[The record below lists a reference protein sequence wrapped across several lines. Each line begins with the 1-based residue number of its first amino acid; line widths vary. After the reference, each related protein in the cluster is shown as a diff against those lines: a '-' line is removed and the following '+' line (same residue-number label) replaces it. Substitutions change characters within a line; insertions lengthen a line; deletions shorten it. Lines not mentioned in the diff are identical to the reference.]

1 MSKPI
6 GPAFLLF
13 FAMIVLAPL
22 AATAEDPVLGPAF
35 DRLPA
40 AEKHFQAGLK
50 EFTAG
55 RYEAAAAA
63 FDKCLAE
70 VPRHAYAGYYLANIA
85 YIRGDLQTAL
95 SRQEKALADL
105 PFMADLNAYA
115 VGRKSRSIASYQQAL
130 DTQWEN
136 TTSCRESR
144 ELEALNDELITRKSK
159 IELATEKERA
169 ARTKQ
174 EAHYRYFLGNI
185 LFQLQRPA
193 DAARLYGEAIA
204 LDPRHVNAYNNA
216 AAIRYMA
223 GDQAGAL
230 DLLERAEREGLGDNI
245 NLKLKHLVFE
255 TLGRPTAGI
264 LEEDLAAGPE
274 ADLGA
279 RRFALAYKFSQ
290 PLLPPL
296 YVNAYVVFSRSTK
309 QAVLVDA
316 GVDDPRIGAFV
327 AANGLTVKAI
337 LDTHS
342 HPDHTAANARY
353 AALFGAPVVAP
364 APDAKDVTPPPDRT
378 VGDGET
384 LRYEGFAVQVIL
396 TPGHTPGSAS
406 FLAGGYLFTGD
417 TLFKNDICRLPEE
430 TPGKAA
436 ETRRR
441 FVRMIGE
448 KLLTLDDAVR
458 VCPGHGAV
466 STIGEEK
473 KANPFFA
480 K

>member
-1 MSKPI
+1 MNRTI
-6 GPAFLLF
+6 GPAFLLLLTTI
-13 FAMIVLAPL
+13 ALAPL
-22 AATAEDPVLGPAF
+22 AVAAEDGSVEAAF

-40 AEKHFQAGLK
+40 AEKLYQTGLK

-55 RYEAAAAA
+55 RYDQAAAA

-95 SRQEKALADL
+95 SRQERAVADL
-105 PFMADLNAYA
+105 PFMAELNAYA

-144 ELEALNDELITRKSK
+144 ELEALDDELNTQKSK
-159 IELATEKERA
+159 IEMAAEKAKASRA
-169 ARTKQ
+169 KQ

-185 LFQLQRPA
+185 LFQMQRPA
-193 DAARLYGEAIA
+193 DAPRLYGEAIA

-216 AAIRYMA
+216 AAIRCMA

-255 TLGRPTAGI
+255 ALGRPTAGI

-337 LDTHS
+337 LDTHG

-364 APDAKDVTPPPDRT
+364 APDAKDLAAPPDRT
-378 VGDGET
+378 VRDGET
-384 LRYEGFAVQVIL
+384 LRFEGLEVRVIL

-406 FLAGGYLFTGD
+406 YLAGGYLFTGD

-430 TPGKAA
+430 APGKAA

-441 FVRMIGE
+441 FVRMLGE

-466 STIGEEK
+466 TTIGEEK
-473 KANPFFA
+473 RANPFFA